1 MAGILAEIHGD
12 EIMKPSQALMIV
24 TNAAEQARLSLQ
36 EHQQVQTAIVVLRDV
51 VFPKPPI
58 KEDKKPDD
66 KPKA

>member
-1 MAGILAEIHGD
+1 
-12 EIMKPSQALMIV
+12 MKPSQALMIV